1 MHEPLSERVHE
12 LPKRTNPRLQEVKSR
27 QVKLQVIRREDKY
40 VIVST
45 YMTGKLLLAVSSCL
59 P

>member
-1 MHEPLSERVHE
+1 MQEPSSERVHE

-40 VIVST
+40 VLR
-45 YMTGKLLLAVSSCL
+45 LLT
-59 P
+59 